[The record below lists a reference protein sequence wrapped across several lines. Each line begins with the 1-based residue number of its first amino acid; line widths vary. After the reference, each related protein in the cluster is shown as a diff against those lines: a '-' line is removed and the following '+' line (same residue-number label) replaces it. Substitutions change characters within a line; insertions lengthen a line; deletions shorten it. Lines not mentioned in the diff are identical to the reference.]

1 MIDCRPVTPLRL
13 SLQVPPCQGQK
24 GVKQPFYSQS
34 EYLLPAYSSR
44 FIALISRGRAGVCF
58 MTELAKRYDPKEIE
72 PRVQKFWEDEKV
84 FKFDPDSKSPVYS
97 IDTPPPTLSG
107 LIHMGH
113 VFSYSQ
119 AEFIARYQ
127 RMKGCNVFYPMGFDD
142 NGLPTERYV
151 EKKYKVNIKDVGREE
166 FVKLCLKETEI
177 GGKSYQNIWT
187 TLGISVDWSLLY
199 STINK
204 RCQRIS
210 QRSFIDIFNMGR
222 MERRNEPAIWCPLCQ
237 TSLAQAD
244 VEDSEEKHS
253 FLNTLRFKA
262 ADTGDELLIATSRP
276 ELIPSCVGLIVS
288 PDDDRYRNLVGRKGV
303 TPLFNAEVPIFA
315 DRRVDPAF
323 GTGIVMVCTFGDK
336 TDIDWWRDYGLPLK
350 ISINPNGTMNA
361 NAGKYCGKTLSE
373 ARKEIIADL
382 KEAGLLVEQQ
392 PITHVMNVHERCG
405 TPVEYYVT
413 SQWFIRI
420 LDIKDELLAQGD
432 KLHWYPEH
440 MKTRYVNWVNGL
452 KWDWCI
458 SRQRY
463 FGVPFP
469 VWYCNKC
476 GQAVVADE
484 SQLPVDPLVT
494 QPLKPCP
501 KCGGTAFE
509 PERDVMDTWTTSSVS
524 PLINA
529 NWGEPGSRLEQIY
542 PMSLRPQA
550 HDIIRTWLFYTV
562 IKSYLHTQTLPWDNV
577 MISGHGLDPNGKSMH
592 KSKGNVIEPLPIVA
606 KYSADALRW
615 WAASAKLGEDMPF
628 KEKEIVYGQ
637 KFINKLWNASR
648 FVSMH
653 LKDYRPTEKPQ
664 LELIDRWALT
674 KLNTVIRESTAGFEG
689 YEYSKAKI
697 AVEQF
702 FWGDFCDNYLEIV
715 KDRLYSK
722 DEARK
727 ASRDAALF
735 TLHTVLLDSL
745 KMLGPFTPHVTEEI
759 YQCLFRDTV
768 GDISLHVSAWPK
780 PDASWD
786 DDAALALGNAGV
798 QMISLLRQF
807 KNAQSMAQNVPLAGV
822 TIDTNMNL
830 APVEQALKD
839 TMKIGQVSYGAVT
852 SPDAESTVNG
862 LMIKLKIDK

>member
-1 MIDCRPVTPLRL
+1 
-13 SLQVPPCQGQK
+13 
-24 GVKQPFYSQS
+24 
-34 EYLLPAYSSR
+34 
-44 FIALISRGRAGVCF
+44 
-58 MTELAKRYDPKEIE
+58 MTELAKKYDPKEIE
-72 PRVQKFWEDEKV
+72 PRIQKFWEDEKV
-84 FKFDPDSKSPVYS
+84 FKFDPDSKAPVFS

-119 AEFIARYQ
+119 AEFVARYQ

-151 EKKYKVNIKDVGREE
+151 EKKYKVNIKDIGREE

-177 GGKSYQNIWT
+177 GGKSYRNIWT
-187 TLGISVDWSLLY
+187 TMGISVDWSLLY
-199 STINK
+199 STINQ

-222 MERRNEPAIWCPLCQ
+222 IERRNEPAIWCPLCQ

-244 VEDSEEKHS
+244 VEDSDERHS

-276 ELIPSCVGLIVS
+276 ELIPSCVGLIVN
-288 PDDDRYRNLVGRKGV
+288 PEDERYRSLVGRKGI
-303 TPLFNAEVPIFA
+303 TPLFNVEVPIFA
-315 DRRVDPAF
+315 DRRVDQAF

-336 TDIDWWRDYGLPLK
+336 TDIDWWRDYNLPLK

-361 NAGKYCGKTLSE
+361 NAGKYGGMTLGE
-373 ARKEIIADL
+373 CRKQIIADL

-405 TPVEYYVT
+405 TAVEYYVT
-413 SQWFIRI
+413 PQWFIRI
-420 LDIKDELLAQGD
+420 LDLKDELLAQGE
-432 KLHWYPEH
+432 KLQWHPEH
-440 MKTRYVNWVNGL
+440 MKARYINWVNGL

-469 VWYCNKC
+469 VWYCNHC
-476 GQAVVADE
+476 GEAVVADE

-509 PERDVMDTWTTSSVS
+509 PERDVMDTWATSSIS
-524 PLINA
+524 PLINS
-529 NWGEPGSRLEQIY
+529 NWGEPASRLDKIY

-562 IKSYLHTQTLPWDNV
+562 IKGYLHTDSLPWQNV
-577 MISGHGLDPNGKSMH
+577 MISGHGLDPNGKAMH

-615 WAASAKLGEDMPF
+615 WAGSAKLGDDMPF

-648 FVSMH
+648 FVTMH
-653 LKDYRPTEKPQ
+653 LQGYKPTEQPQ
-664 LELIDRWALT
+664 LELVDHWILT
-674 KLNTVIRESTAGFEG
+674 KLNAVIRESTDSFET
-689 YEYSKAKI
+689 YEYSKAKTV
-697 AVEQF
+697 VEQF

-727 ASRDAALF
+727 DSREAALY
-735 TLHTVLLDSL
+735 TLYTVLLDSL
-745 KMLGPFTPHVTEEI
+745 KMLGPYTPHVTEEI

-768 GDISLHVSAWPK
+768 GEVSLHVSAWPK
-780 PDASWD
+780 EDASWED
-786 DDAALALGNAGV
+786 PAALALGNAAV
-798 QMISLLRQF
+798 QVISLLRQF
-807 KNAQSMAQNVPLAGV
+807 KNSQSMAQNIPLAGV
-822 TIDTNMNL
+822 TIDTNMNI

-839 TMKIGQVSYGAVT
+839 TMKISRVSYGAVEN
-852 SPDAESTVNG
+852 PEAESTVGG
-862 LMIKLKIDK
+862 LQIKLRIEK

>member
-1 MIDCRPVTPLRL
+1 M
-13 SLQVPPCQGQK
+13 K
-24 GVKQPFYSQS
+24 
-34 EYLLPAYSSR
+34 
-44 FIALISRGRAGVCF
+44 
-58 MTELAKRYDPKEIE
+58 ELAKRYDPKEIE
-72 PRVQKFWEDEKV
+72 PRIQKFWEDEKV
-84 FKFDPDSKSPVYS
+84 FKFDPDSKAPVYS

-107 LIHMGH
+107 YIHMGH

-119 AEFIARYQ
+119 AEFVARYQ
-127 RMKGCNVFYPMGFDD
+127 RMNGCNVFYPMGFDD

-151 EKKYKVNIKDVGREE
+151 EKKYKVNIKDIGREE

-177 GGKSYQNIWT
+177 GGKNYRNIWT
-187 TLGISVDWSLLY
+187 TMGISVDWGLLY

-204 RCQRIS
+204 RCQRVS

-244 VEDSEEKHS
+244 VEDSDEKHS
-253 FLNTLRFKA
+253 FLNTITFRA
-262 ADTGDELLIATSRP
+262 ADDGAELLIATSRP
-276 ELIPSCVGLIVS
+276 ELIPSCVGLIVN
-288 PDDDRYRNLVGRKGV
+288 PDDERYRALVGRKGV
-303 TPLFNAEVPIFA
+303 TPLFGVEVPIVA

-336 TDIDWWRDYGLPLK
+336 TDIDWWRDYGLQLK
-350 ISINPNGTMNA
+350 ISINPDGTMNA
-361 NAGKYCGKTLSE
+361 NAGKYCGMTLAE
-373 ARKEIIADL
+373 ARKQITVDL
-382 KEAGLLVEQQ
+382 KDAGLLIEQK

-413 SQWFIRI
+413 SQWFIKI
-420 LDIKDELLAQGD
+420 LDIKDELLAQGE
-432 KLHWYPEH
+432 KLQWYPEH
-440 MKTRYVNWVNGL
+440 MKARYVNWVNGL

-469 VWYCNKC
+469 VWYCKQC

-501 KCGGTAFE
+501 KCGGTSFE
-509 PERDVMDTWTTSSVS
+509 PERDVMDTWNTSSVT
-524 PLINA
+524 PLINSE
-529 NWGEPGSRLEQIY
+529 WGETDSRIDKIY

-562 IKSYLHTQTLPWDNV
+562 IKSYLHTETLPWGNV
-577 MISGHGLDPNGKSMH
+577 MISGHGLDPNGKAMH
-592 KSKGNVIEPLPIVA
+592 KSKGNVIEPLPIVT

-648 FVSMH
+648 FVTMH
-653 LKDYRPTEKPQ
+653 IKDYKPGNTPQ
-664 LELIDRWALT
+664 LEIVERWILT
-674 KLNTVIRESTAGFEG
+674 RLNAVIRESTASFEN
-689 YEYSKAKI
+689 YEYSKAKS

-722 DEARK
+722 DDARK
-727 ASRDAALF
+727 ASRDAALY
-735 TLHTVLLDSL
+735 TLYTVLLDSL
-745 KMLGPFTPHVTEEI
+745 KMLGPFTPHVTEEV
-759 YQCLFRDTV
+759 YQCLFRDTEASISLAV
-768 GDISLHVSAWPK
+768 SQWPEQDSSWEDPDALKMGDIA
-780 PDASWD
+780 
-786 DDAALALGNAGV
+786 V
-798 QMISLLRQF
+798 QVISLLRQF

-822 TIDTNMNL
+822 TIDTSANI

-839 TMKIGQVSYGAVT
+839 TMKIGRIDYGPVA

-862 LMIKLKIDK
+862 STVKLKIEK

>member
-1 MIDCRPVTPLRL
+1 
-13 SLQVPPCQGQK
+13 
-24 GVKQPFYSQS
+24 
-34 EYLLPAYSSR
+34 
-44 FIALISRGRAGVCF
+44 

-72 PRVQKFWEDEKV
+72 PRIQKFWEDERV
-84 FKFDPDSKSPVYS
+84 FKFDPDSKKPVYS

-107 LIHMGH
+107 YIHMGH

-177 GGKSYQNIWT
+177 GGKSYRNIWT
-187 TLGISVDWSLLY
+187 TMGISVDWDLLY

-222 MERRNEPAIWCPLCQ
+222 IERRNEPAIWCPLCQ

-253 FLNTLRFKA
+253 FLNTVRFKA
-262 ADTGDELLIATSRP
+262 AETGEDLLIATSRP
-276 ELIPSCVGLIVS
+276 ELIPSCVGLIVN
-288 PDDDRYRNLVGRKGV
+288 PDDPRYQALVGRKGI
-303 TPLFNAEVPIFA
+303 TPVFNAEVPIFS

-350 ISINPNGTMNA
+350 ISINPDGTMNS
-361 NAGKYCGKTLSE
+361 NAGRYCGLTLVE
-373 ARKEIIADL
+373 ARKQIIADL
-382 KEAGLLVEQQ
+382 KEAELLIEQQ

-413 SQWFIRI
+413 PQWFIKI
-420 LDIKDELLAQGD
+420 LDLKDELMAQGE
-432 KLHWYPEH
+432 KLQWYPEH
-440 MKTRYVNWVNGL
+440 MKARYVNWINGL

-469 VWYCNKC
+469 VWYCAKC
-476 GQAVVADE
+476 GTAVVADE

-501 KCGGTAFE
+501 KCGSTVFE
-509 PERDVMDTWTTSSVS
+509 PEKDVMDTWATSSVT
-524 PLINA
+524 PLINS
-529 NWGEPGSRLEQIY
+529 NWGEPDSRIDQVY

-562 IKSYLHTQTLPWDNV
+562 IKSYLHTHTLPWYNV
-577 MISGHGLDPNGKSMH
+577 MISGHGLDPNGKAMH

-615 WAASAKLGEDMPF
+615 WAASAKLGEDMAF
-628 KEKEIVYGQ
+628 KEKEVVYGQ

-653 LKDYRPTEKPQ
+653 IKGYRPEGQPQ
-664 LELIDRWALT
+664 LELIDRWVLT
-674 KLNTVIRESTAGFEG
+674 KLNAVIRESTQSFEA
-689 YEYSKAKI
+689 YEYSKAKM

-702 FWGDFCDNYLEIV
+702 FWGDFCDNYLEMV

-727 ASRDAALF
+727 ASRDAALY
-735 TLHTVLLDSL
+735 TLYTVLLDSL
-745 KMLGPFTPHVTEEI
+745 KLLGPFTPHVTEEI
-759 YQCLFRDTV
+759 YQCLFRDTQG
-768 GDISLHVSAWPK
+768 GDPGNARVAISLHVAGWPK
-780 PDASWD
+780 PEASWE
-786 DDAALALGNAGV
+786 DAEALKLGDIAV
-798 QMISLLRQF
+798 QIISLLRQY
-807 KNAQSMAQNVPLAGV
+807 KNSQSLAQNLPLASV
-822 TIDTNMNL
+822 IIE
-830 APVEQALKD
+830 APLDISSVAAVLKD
-839 TMKIGQVSYGAVT
+839 TMKVGGVSYGAVA

-862 LMIKLKIDK
+862 MAVKLKIEK

>member
-1 MIDCRPVTPLRL
+1 M
-13 SLQVPPCQGQK
+13 K
-24 GVKQPFYSQS
+24 
-34 EYLLPAYSSR
+34 
-44 FIALISRGRAGVCF
+44 
-58 MTELAKRYDPKEIE
+58 ELAKRYDPKEIE
-72 PRVQKFWEDEKV
+72 PRVQKFWEDEKA
-84 FKFDPDSKSPVYS
+84 FKYDPDSKSPVYS

-187 TLGISVDWSLLY
+187 TLGISVDWNLLY

-253 FLNTLRFKA
+253 FLNTVRFKA

-350 ISINPNGTMNA
+350 ISINPDGTMNV

-373 ARKEIIADL
+373 ARKELIADL

-405 TPVEYYVT
+405 TAVEYYVT

-420 LDIKDELLAQGD
+420 LDIKDELLAQGE
-432 KLHWYPEH
+432 KLNWYPEH

-509 PERDVMDTWTTSSVS
+509 PDRDVMDTWTTSSIS

-529 NWGEPGSRLEQIY
+529 NWGEPGPRLEQIY

-562 IKSYLHTQTLPWDNV
+562 IKSYLHTQTLPWNNV

-653 LKDYRPTEKPQ
+653 LKDYKPAGQPQ

-759 YQCLFRDTV
+759 YQCLFRDNV

-786 DDAALALGNAGV
+786 DDAALALGNAAV

-807 KNAQSMAQNVPLAGV
+807 KNAQSMAQNVPLAVV

-839 TMKIGQVSYGAVT
+839 TMKIGIVQYGAVV

-862 LMIKLKIDK
+862 LQIRLKIEK

>member
-1 MIDCRPVTPLRL
+1 
-13 SLQVPPCQGQK
+13 
-24 GVKQPFYSQS
+24 
-34 EYLLPAYSSR
+34 
-44 FIALISRGRAGVCF
+44 
-58 MTELAKRYDPKEIE
+58 MTELAKKYDPKEIE
-72 PRVQKFWEDEKV
+72 PRIQKFWEDEKV
-84 FKFDPDSKSPVYS
+84 FKFDPDSKAPVFS

-119 AEFIARYQ
+119 AEFVARYQ
-127 RMKGCNVFYPMGFDD
+127 RMKGYNVFYPMGFDD

-151 EKKYKVNIKDVGREE
+151 EKKYKVNIKDIGREE

-177 GGKSYQNIWT
+177 GGKSYRNIWT
-187 TLGISVDWSLLY
+187 TMGISVDWGLLY
-199 STINK
+199 STINR

-222 MERRNEPAIWCPLCQ
+222 IERRNEPAIWCPLCQ

-244 VEDSEEKHS
+244 VEDSDERHS

-262 ADTGDELLIATSRP
+262 ADTGDDLLIATSRP

-288 PDDDRYRNLVGRKGV
+288 PDDERYKNLVGRKGI
-303 TPLFNAEVPIFA
+303 TPLFNAEVPVFA

-336 TDIDWWRDYGLPLK
+336 TDIDWWRDYNLPLK
-350 ISINPNGTMNA
+350 ISISPNGTMNA
-361 NAGKYCGKTLSE
+361 NAGKYCGKTLGE

-382 KEAGLLVEQQ
+382 KDAGLLVEQQ
-392 PITHVMNVHERCG
+392 PITHVMNLHERCG

-413 SQWFIRI
+413 PQWFIRI
-420 LDIKDELLAQGD
+420 LDLKDELLAQGD
-432 KLHWYPEH
+432 KLQWHPEH
-440 MKTRYVNWVNGL
+440 MKARYVNWVNGL

-469 VWYCNKC
+469 VWYCKGC
-476 GQAVVADE
+476 GKAVVADE

-501 KCGGTAFE
+501 QCGGTVFE
-509 PERDVMDTWTTSSVS
+509 PERDVMDTWATSSIS
-524 PLINA
+524 PLINS
-529 NWGEPGSRLEQIY
+529 NWGEPDSRLEKIY

-562 IKSYLHTQTLPWDNV
+562 IKSYLHTDTLPWQNV
-577 MISGHGLDPNGKSMH
+577 MISGHGLDPNGKAMH

-615 WAASAKLGEDMPF
+615 WAGSAKLGDDMPF

-648 FVSMH
+648 FVAMH
-653 LKDYRPTEKPQ
+653 LQGYKPVGQ
-664 LELIDRWALT
+664 PKLELIDRWALT
-674 KLNTVIRESTAGFEG
+674 KLNAVIRESTDSFES
-689 YEYSKAKI
+689 YEYSKAKTV
-697 AVEQF
+697 VEQF

-727 ASRDAALF
+727 ESRDAALY
-735 TLHTVLLDSL
+735 TLYTVLLDSL
-745 KMLGPFTPHVTEEI
+745 KMLGPYTPHVTEEI

-768 GDISLHVSAWPK
+768 GEVSLHVSAWPK
-780 PDASWD
+780 EDASWED
-786 DDAALALGNAGV
+786 PAALALGNAAV
-798 QMISLLRQF
+798 QVISLLRQF
-807 KNAQSMAQNVPLAGV
+807 KNAQSMAQNLPLARV
-822 TIDTNMNL
+822 TVDTNMNL

-839 TMKIGQVSYGAVT
+839 TMKIGQVSYGVVA

-862 LMIKLKIDK
+862 LQVKLKIDK

>member
-1 MIDCRPVTPLRL
+1 
-13 SLQVPPCQGQK
+13 
-24 GVKQPFYSQS
+24 
-34 EYLLPAYSSR
+34 
-44 FIALISRGRAGVCF
+44 
-58 MTELAKRYDPKEIE
+58 
-72 PRVQKFWEDEKV
+72 
-84 FKFDPDSKSPVYS
+84 
-97 IDTPPPTLSG
+97 
-107 LIHMGH
+107 
-113 VFSYSQ
+113 
-119 AEFIARYQ
+119 
-127 RMKGCNVFYPMGFDD
+127 
-142 NGLPTERYV
+142 
-151 EKKYKVNIKDVGREE
+151 
-166 FVKLCLKETEI
+166 
-177 GGKSYQNIWT
+177 
-187 TLGISVDWSLLY
+187 
-199 STINK
+199 
-204 RCQRIS
+204 
-210 QRSFIDIFNMGR
+210 
-222 MERRNEPAIWCPLCQ
+222 
-237 TSLAQAD
+237 
-244 VEDSEEKHS
+244 
-253 FLNTLRFKA
+253 
-262 ADTGDELLIATSRP
+262 
-276 ELIPSCVGLIVS
+276 
-288 PDDDRYRNLVGRKGV
+288 
-303 TPLFNAEVPIFA
+303 
-315 DRRVDPAF
+315 
-323 GTGIVMVCTFGDK
+323 
-336 TDIDWWRDYGLPLK
+336 
-350 ISINPNGTMNA
+350 
-361 NAGKYCGKTLSE
+361 
-373 ARKEIIADL
+373 
-382 KEAGLLVEQQ
+382 
-392 PITHVMNVHERCG
+392 MNVHERCG
-405 TPVEYYVT
+405 TAVEYYVT

-420 LDIKDELLAQGD
+420 LDIKDELLAQGE
-432 KLHWYPEH
+432 KLNWYPEH

-469 VWYCNKC
+469 VWYCSKC

-509 PERDVMDTWTTSSVS
+509 PERDVMDTWTTSSIS

-562 IKSYLHTQTLPWDNV
+562 IKSYLHTQTLPWGNV

-653 LKDYRPTEKPQ
+653 LKDYKPAGQPQ

-674 KLNTVIRESTAGFEG
+674 KLNTVIRESTSGFEG

-727 ASRDAALF
+727 ASREAALF

-759 YQCLFRDTV
+759 YQCLFRDNA

-786 DDAALALGNAGV
+786 DDAALALGNAAV

-807 KNAQSMAQNVPLAGV
+807 KNAQSLAQNVPLAGV

-839 TMKIGQVSYGAVT
+839 TMKLGQVHYGAVV

-862 LMIKLKIDK
+862 LQIRLKIEK